1 MKPAD
6 VTFTSIMIPLDA
18 DQRKLIRSK
27 FKILPKMHLINII
40 IHSLHRFRHQA
51 QNAGVTHYG
60 PTLKLSQ
67 QSNSRY
73 FSVIRWCSIPVM
85 FVATEWKWY
94 VSIQQEYT
102 ILQLFGQ
109 CHVRFTNE
117 RITTLCKSD
126 ITRSV
131 LRESV
136 YCNAYAYARAGI
148 SSPWWISV

>member
-27 FKILPKMHLINII
+27 FKILPKMHLLINII

-60 PTLKLSQ
+60 PTPKLSQ
-67 QSNSRY
+67 KSNSRY

-85 FVATEWKWY
+85 FVATE
-94 VSIQQEYT
+94 
-102 ILQLFGQ
+102 
-109 CHVRFTNE
+109 
-117 RITTLCKSD
+117 
-126 ITRSV
+126 
-131 LRESV
+131 
-136 YCNAYAYARAGI
+136 
-148 SSPWWISV
+148 